1 MSDRREKAATELKRL
16 ITVLN
21 ELEARIR
28 EAEDALRLSRS
39 SPNDRIGERLER
51 MALVRPAWRASRD
64 FFRYSMIR

>member
-39 SPNDRIGERLER
+39 SPNDRICERLER
-51 MALVRPAWRASRD
+51 MALVRPAWRTSRD
-64 FFRYSMIR
+64 FFFDIR